1 MRVNSIDQ
9 PSFCGYNWG
18 KYYQNRHDFVLH
30 LSDKYINPTDN
41 GTVGSCAGE
50 NDG

>member
-1 MRVNSIDQ
+1 MRVKSIDQ
-9 PSFCGYNWG
+9 PSIWG